1 MRKLRN
7 LFLGGI
13 LALGAFG
20 CSSNSSPS
28 SYNVIVPAG
37 APTIAFVSQYDDI
50 TANGKLDIVDGPD
63 LLQAEFVKESSEY
76 DIIVAPINLGC
87 ALIEKEQTDYKLAG
101 VLTWGNLYYV
111 GTSEADLNSTGELA
125 LFGEGAVPGK
135 IVELENIPTSL
146 TPVYYSSVT
155 TVQQQLLAGN
165 AKVGLLAEPMATAT
179 IEKGKEIGVD
189 FKIITDLQENY
200 PGASGYPQAAV
211 FVKDGVNVDPVLDEL
226 AAFNN
231 NGYPELATYLED
243 ITVDALKLPAAGLVV
258 SSIENQNITYKP
270 ASDVQDQIG
279 DFLAIFNINFD
290 ESMIVQ

>member
-7 LFLGGI
+7 LV
-13 LALGAFG
+13 LASVLTLGAFG
-20 CSSNSSPS
+20 CSSTGTTD

-37 APTIAFVSQYDDI
+37 APTIAFVSQYEQI

-63 LLQAEFVKESSEY
+63 LLQAEFIKESSEY
-76 DIIVAPINLGC
+76 DMIVAPINLGC

-111 GTSEADLNSTGELA
+111 GTSEDDLNSTGELA

-135 IVELENIPTSL
+135 IVELENIETNL

-155 TVQQQLLAGN
+155 SVSQQLLAGN
-165 AKVGLLAEPMATAT
+165 AKVGLLAEPLVTST
-179 IEKGKEIGVD
+179 ILKGKEMDLDLKVIA
-189 FKIITDLQENY
+189 DLQENY
-200 PGASGYPQAAV
+200 PGGSGYPQAAV
-211 FVKDGVNVDPVLDEL
+211 FVKDGTDVSQITDEL

-231 NGYPELATYLED
+231 NGYPELENYLEQ
-243 ITVDALKLPAAGLVV
+243 ITVDTLKLPAASVVV

-270 ASDVQDQIG
+270 ASEVKDEIDN
-279 DFLAIFNINFD
+279 FLKIFNITFD
-290 ESMIVQ
+290 ESMLSS